1 MINRLNRRIFSVV
14 LLSTALLFTACQ
26 GERVCAGLN
35 NGTGTANTK
44 KGVRKATRGGY
55 KSARELEAR
64 DRQKKRVRK
73 SKHRAGVRTS
83 GGKNTT
89 GKKGFHL
96 RISFRGK
103 HANGSAHAS
112 GGVKF

>member
-1 MINRLNRRIFSVV
+1 MNNRFFIRFIP
-14 LLSTALLFTACQ
+14 LLFVAVTLLFTSCQ

-44 KGVRKATRGGY
+44 KGVRKANRGGY

-64 DRQKKRVRK
+64 DRQKKRVRR
-73 SKHRAGVRTS
+73 SKHRAEVRTS
-83 GGKNTT
+83 GRKNTT

-112 GGVKF
+112 GGIKY

>member
-1 MINRLNRRIFSVV
+1 MINRCFTRFFPAVFV
-14 LLSTALLFTACQ
+14 AAMLLFASCQ

-44 KGVRKATRGGY
+44 RGVRKANRGGY

-73 SKHRAGVRTS
+73 SKHRAEVRTS
-83 GGKNTT
+83 GRKNTT
-89 GKKGFHL
+89 GKKGFRL

-103 HANGSAHAS
+103 HASGSAHAS
-112 GGVKF
+112 GGVKY